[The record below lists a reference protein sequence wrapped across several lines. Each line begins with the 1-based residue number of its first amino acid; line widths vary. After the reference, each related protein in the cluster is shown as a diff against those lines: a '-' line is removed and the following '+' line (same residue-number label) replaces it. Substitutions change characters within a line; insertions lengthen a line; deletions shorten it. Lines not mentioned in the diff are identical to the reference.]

1 METIFLN
8 DIIETSESIPDAG
21 KRLYD
26 ILEQPV
32 KTGESV
38 VIDVKDAA
46 MSSVFLNTSI
56 GLLIKDY
63 GVAAVRN
70 LTFRNITERQAKRLD
85 EYIRYVVS
93 LYRERQ

>member
-8 DIIETSESIPDAG
+8 NIIETSKSIPDAG

-26 ILEQPV
+26 ILEQPI
-32 KTGESV
+32 KNGEDV
-38 VIDVKDAA
+38 TIDVKDAA

-56 GLLIKDY
+56 GPLIKDY
-63 GVAAVRN
+63 GVAAVKN